1 MTTPIE
7 TERVW
12 HQLHEALVIFV
23 RRRVSSDQ
31 DAEDIVQDVFVRIH
45 TQLGT
50 LRHTESM
57 HAWVYKIARNAIADH
72 YRGRARTEH
81 MVEAA
86 RIQVDDG
93 GPVGDAE
100 ALAEPSPELD
110 SCLNELIGE
119 LPQSYADA
127 LRMTE
132 LGDMTQQ
139 EAATSLG
146 LSVSGMKS
154 RVQRGRRQLEVLL
167 GQCCHFELDRR
178 KGIIDY
184 EPLEGGG
191 CADCDC
197 RSDGP

>member
-1 MTTPIE
+1 MATPIE
-7 TERVW
+7 TERIW
-12 HQLHEALVIFV
+12 HQLHEALVSFV

-45 TQLGT
+45 RQLGT

-72 YRGRARTEH
+72 YRGWARTDR

-86 RIQVDDG
+86 RIQATDG
-93 GPVGDAE
+93 GPVGDVV

-184 EPLEGGG
+184 EPLDGGG

-197 RSDGP
+197 RSDGT